1 MIINN
6 KLRMNTGGFTLIE
19 LSIVMVIIGLVISG
33 VLVGKTLIKT
43 AEIRK
48 NISTLEGYGSAVNS
62 FKLKYNCLPGDCT
75 NITQI
80 FPTGT
85 YAGNGNGDGLINN
98 WPNESMTAN
107 DSLVLAG
114 FVKKEQVVVAYG
126 HGQGNYLGCYNGG
139 YGYLY
144 FADLLSIDV
153 DFGWIY
159 GSPFVLPAGTKKGV
173 TFTCATWDNGGG
185 IGQPVI
191 SANDARAI
199 DIKLDDGLP
208 QSGKFLSQSYSGF
221 CNTGNA
227 YQNSDVIG
235 CRTVYYLP

>member
-1 MIINN
+1 MIRKQDI
-6 KLRMNTGGFTLIE
+6 KQGFTLIE
-19 LSIVMVIIGLVISG
+19 LSVVMIIIGLIIGG
-33 VLVGKTLIKT
+33 VMTGKILIKS

-48 NISTLEGYGSAVNS
+48 NISTLENYGSAVNS
-62 FKLKYNCLPGDCT
+62 FKLKYNCLPGDCK
-75 NITQI
+75 NITEI

-85 YAGNGNGDGLINN
+85 YAGNGNGDGYINN

-114 FVKKEQVVVAYG
+114 FVKKEQLIVAYG
-126 HGQGNYLGCYNGG
+126 HAQANYFGCYNGG

-144 FADLLSIDV
+144 FADLLSIDS
-153 DFGWIY
+153 DFAWTY
-159 GSPFVLPAGTKKGV
+159 GSPIVLPNATKKGV
-173 TFTCATWDNGGG
+173 TFTCATWDNGGS
-185 IGQPVI
+185 INQPTI
-191 SANDARAI
+191 SASDAYAM
-199 DIKLDDGLP
+199 DLKMDDGLP
-208 QSGKFLSQSYSGF
+208 QTGKFMSQSYSGY

>member
-6 KLRMNTGGFTLIE
+6 KLHRNTGGFTLIE